1 MIPVVV
7 FYEDQAA
14 GGINQ
19 FGPHLLLCA
28 CVADR
33 LGTKSIW
40 DVRKLVDGEPKKG
53 ADNLLAACKRH
64 AKRNRNELVFAMFD
78 ADKVHVCLKAP
89 KAPLEALRTALEE
102 EIRSPK
108 VRPFLLAD
116 SIETL
121 VEASARCL
129 EPPVEGPIRKRHNER
144 DNLLARA
151 ATASRSVR
159 DCISHAVPSF
169 ALLADAVASA
179 LS

>member
-14 GGINQ
+14 GEINQ

-33 LGTKSIW
+33 LGTLTIW
-40 DVRKLVDGEPKKG
+40 DVRRLVDGQPKKG
-53 ADNLLAACKRH
+53 ADNLLAACRRH
-64 AKRNRNELVFAMFD
+64 AKRSRNELVFAMFD
-78 ADKVHVCLKAP
+78 ADKAHLCLKTP
-89 KAPLEALRTALEE
+89 KAPLDDLRAALEA

-116 SIETL
+116 SVETL

-129 EPPVEGPIRKRHNER
+129 EPPIEGPIRKRHNER
-144 DNLLARA
+144 DNILARA

-159 DCISHAVPSF
+159 DCVSRTVPSF
-169 ALLADAVASA
+169 AALIEAVAAA